1 MLSLLWYV
9 KDSSEPRPGDAYAI
23 PAKNERGRF
32 MTHAMPAHFAESD
45 FRVGRVL
52 SRTISV
58 LSQHFLIFCVVTLVA
73 NAPVIL
79 LVQNAVK
86 SDPANPSLGLLFL
99 GIGLSFVLSILSQA
113 VLVHA
118 SFQAMRN
125 RAVNLG
131 ESLRVGFTRF
141 FPVLGVALLVGILA
155 GLGFM
160 LLIVPGLILMTMWL
174 IAPPVCV
181 VEQSG
186 PWTSMRR
193 SSDLTRGHRWKVFG
207 LWLLLMIISG
217 VVSQLI
223 ELVFARF
230 LGTTVTLILTLI
242 WTAIFGAYYAIAIVV
257 TYHDLRVVKEGIDIE
272 QIAAVFD

>member
-1 MLSLLWYV
+1 MI
-9 KDSSEPRPGDAYAI
+9 SEGFVRTLARCDPGQ
-23 PAKNERGRF
+23 NEKGAF

-45 FRVGRVL
+45 FRVGRVFG
-52 SRTISV
+52 RTTSV

-73 NAPVIL
+73 NAPAIL
-79 LVQNAVK
+79 LIQSTVRNV
-86 SDPANPSLGLLFL
+86 DPADVSPGMLFL
-99 GIGLSFVLSILSQA
+99 GIGLSFVFSILSQA

-131 ESLRVGFTRF
+131 ESLRVGFMRF

-155 GLGFM
+155 GLGF
-160 LLIVPGLILMTMWL
+160 LLIFVPGLILMTMWL
-174 IAPPVCV
+174 VAPPVCV
-181 VEQSG
+181 VEQIG

-193 SSDLTRGHRWKVFG
+193 SADLTRGNRWKVFG
-207 LWLLLMIISG
+207 LWLLLMIISIVG
-217 VVSQLI
+217 SQLI
-223 ELVFARF
+223 ELVLARF
-230 LGTTVTLILTLI
+230 LGTTITLILTLI
-242 WTAIFGAYYAIAIVV
+242 WASIFGAYYAIAIVV

>member
-1 MLSLLWYV
+1 
-9 KDSSEPRPGDAYAI
+9 
-23 PAKNERGRF
+23 

-131 ESLRVGFTRF
+131 ESLRVGFAVLPRARGCIARRHSGWPRLHAPHRSGFDPDDDVADCTSGLCRGAER
-141 FPVLGVALLVGILA
+141 PVDQH
-155 GLGFM
+155 
-160 LLIVPGLILMTMWL
+160 
-174 IAPPVCV
+174 APK
-181 VEQSG
+181 
-186 PWTSMRR
+186 
-193 SSDLTRGHRWKVFG
+193 L
-207 LWLLLMIISG
+207 
-217 VVSQLI
+217 
-223 ELVFARF
+223 
-230 LGTTVTLILTLI
+230 
-242 WTAIFGAYYAIAIVV
+242 
-257 TYHDLRVVKEGIDIE
+257 
-272 QIAAVFD
+272 